1 MTSKESSSLAGWANK
16 LGSTVLA
23 EDVDNLFVVVRS
35 VWGNALI
42 DNGPNVFFRVGLLS
56 HRITFW

>member
-1 MTSKESSSLAGWANK
+1 
-16 LGSTVLA
+16 
-23 EDVDNLFVVVRS
+23 LFVVVRS
-35 VWGNALI
+35 VWGNALL

>member
-1 MTSKESSSLAGWANK
+1 MTSKESSSLAGWTDK

-23 EDVDNLFVVVRS
+23 EDVNNLFVVVRS
-35 VWGNALI
+35 VWGNALL

-56 HRITFW
+56 H

>member
-1 MTSKESSSLAGWANK
+1 MTSKEPSSLAGWADK
-16 LGSTVLA
+16 LGTTDLA
-23 EDVDNLFVVVRS
+23 DDVDHWFVVVRS
-35 VWGNALI
+35 AWGNALL